1 MKALDLFCGLG
12 GWSDG
17 LSLEGF
23 EVSGVEINEKVASLY
38 KHPVIVSDIRHLN
51 PEDFR
56 GYDLIVG
63 SPPCRDF
70 SKLAFAG
77 RKRWKIPP
85 DPWGNGLDLINE
97 FLVFVRIARPKY
109 WLMENVPYLVN
120 YYRVTPRTTT
130 YLSKTMRRSFW
141 GNYPAF
147 LIPRDYN
154 KKRFYKPGEFMQ
166 PRWDIYPRK
175 NLQWHRAKIPLPV
188 ARALGKTIRDS
199 LGDEG

>member
-1 MKALDLFCGLG
+1 M
-12 GWSDG
+12 
-17 LSLEGF
+17 
-23 EVSGVEINEKVASLY
+23 
-38 KHPVIVSDIRHLN
+38 N

-70 SKLAFAG
+70 SKLSFAG

-85 DPWGNGLDLINE
+85 DPWGKGLDLINE
-97 FLVFVRIARPKY
+97 FLAFVRIARPKY

-120 YYRVTPRTTT
+120 YYRVKARTTT

-147 LIPRDYN
+147 LVPRDYSKGILSSGRN
-154 KKRFYKPGEFMQ
+154 RVTGE
-166 PRWDIYPRK
+166 PRK
-175 NLQWHRAKIPLPV
+175 STHKFTYRGELRSFEIAYIPTPV
-188 ARALGKTIRDS
+188 SRALGRAVRDAIES
-199 LGDEG
+199 KNDPLTSGGGSP